1 MTHIKQRGRVSHKR
15 GRGLAV
21 FKAGNLVC
29 PKMERYDFII
39 CTVSV
44 LFPPAAIFMRGMDA
58 GNKFIFKAYEQFPAA
73 AADSIGF
80 IISFPV

>member
-1 MTHIKQRGRVSHKR
+1 MH
-15 GRGLAV
+15 
-21 FKAGNLVC
+21 
-29 PKMERYDFII
+29 
-39 CTVSV
+39 
-44 LFPPAAIFMRGMDA
+44 GMDA